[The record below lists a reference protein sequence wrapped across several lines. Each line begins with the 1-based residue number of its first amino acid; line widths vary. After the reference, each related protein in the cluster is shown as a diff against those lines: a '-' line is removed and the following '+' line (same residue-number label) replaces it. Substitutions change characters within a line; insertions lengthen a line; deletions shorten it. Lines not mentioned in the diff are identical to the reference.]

1 MFDTTRPV
9 AHSVAPAPTEHVPT
23 PGGLPGV
30 LGRLGRR
37 RFLVGAGAATAGVL
51 APVWSPA
58 TANAAPAGAS
68 RFVPLPQSTRVLDTR
83 EPQNYAFTALGPS
96 SLRVAVTGAHGITN
110 DATAIVA
117 TLTAVNGGEPNW
129 VTIVPAGTSLDALL
143 AQNRLVS
150 VLNLVSFGQA
160 SANLT
165 HVRLASGG
173 VDIAWR
179 GPCHVVLDI
188 IGYYRPVTG
197 PVQSGRY
204 VGLSSA
210 RRAVDTR
217 ETVGTV
223 PGGTSLDVD
232 LTAFI
237 PGDAS
242 AAVIN
247 LTATECTAPGFFT
260 AYPATSTAVP
270 TASSLNVNAFG
281 ETRAAAVIVPLS
293 TVAGRRAIKVY
304 AHTAAKLI
312 VDVTGYYTGPTSPSS
327 EVGLFVPVDP
337 VRILDTR
344 DPGQIG
350 KLWPGWVVEGG
361 VPGAG
366 ATNGGSAVV
375 NLTGVDSR
383 GPGFLTIA
391 AGRRSLPPTS
401 NVNFTGPG
409 QVVPNHAV
417 TPITAGQ
424 GYQVFASGGSHV
436 IVDYM
441 GYFTGTPEAPT
452 MSGPPVNPPPPP
464 IGPEWILEI
473 PRIGVRSRVL
483 TGNADAVVNRGHSW
497 HWEGTGFLGQDAH
510 VGSFAHRTSHGGVY
524 RNLHLLSG
532 GDQFT
537 LTTMDGRIYTYEVVR
552 RDLTDGRVQNIL
564 NATRFHPGATFS
576 LIACTKTDF
585 TPTSTRWRIVVTG
598 AFVGWRQ
605 A

>member
-1 MFDTTRPV
+1 MFDTADTTTHATIHTATRN
-9 AHSVAPAPTEHVPT
+9 T
-23 PGGLPGV
+23 
-30 LGRLGRR
+30 RFGRR
-37 RFLVGAGAATAGVL
+37 GFLAGAGAATAGVL
-51 APVWSPA
+51 APVWSA
-58 TANAAPAGAS
+58 GTANAAPAGAS
-68 RFVPLPQSTRVLDTR
+68 RFVPLAEATRVLDTR
-83 EPQNYAFTALGPS
+83 EPQSYLFTVLGPS
-96 SLRVAVTGAHGITN
+96 ALRVAITGANGITS

-129 VTIVPAGTSLDALL
+129 VTIVPAGTSIDAML

-150 VLNLVSFGQA
+150 VLNLSWFGQA

-165 HVRLASGG
+165 HVRLANGG

-179 GPCHVVLDI
+179 GPCDVVLDI
-188 IGYYRPVTG
+188 IGYYRPVSG
-197 PVQSGRY
+197 PVQAGRY
-204 VGLSSA
+204 IGLSTA

-217 ETVGTV
+217 ETVGAV
-223 PGGTSLDVD
+223 AGGTSLDVD

-260 AYPATSTAVP
+260 AYPATSTTVP
-270 TASSLNVNAFG
+270 KASSLNVNAFG

-293 TVAGRRAIKVY
+293 TIAGRRAIKVY
-304 AHTAAKLI
+304 AHTEAKLI

-350 KLWPGWVVEGG
+350 KLWPGWVVEGA

-375 NLTGVDSR
+375 NLTGVEAR
-383 GPGFLTIA
+383 GPGFLTVA
-391 AGRRSLPPTS
+391 AARRSLPPTS

-424 GYQVFASGGSHV
+424 GFQVFASGGSHV

-441 GYFTGTPEAPT
+441 GFFTGTPQAAT
-452 MSGPPVNPPPPP
+452 TSALPVNPPPPP

-483 TGNADAVVNRGHSW
+483 AGNADAVVDRGHSW

-510 VGSFAHRTSHGGVY
+510 VGAFAHRTSHGGVY

-532 GDQFT
+532 GDEFT
-537 LTTMDGRIYTYEVVR
+537 LATMDGRIYTYAVVR

-564 NATRFHPGATFS
+564 DATRFHPGTTFS
-576 LIACTKTDF
+576 LIACTKPDF

-598 AFVGWRQ
+598 ALVGWRQ
-605 A
+605 V